1 MRLLSKASCKT
12 IETMAGAAPSPVT
25 TALERRRPRP
35 QCVMGRRADQDGE
48 IHQIISRM
56 RSGSLRQYWPGSR
69 SRDQIAD
76 NKRKKKYANTANSI
90 IDIMSIFML
99 A

>member
-12 IETMAGAAPSPVT
+12 IETMAGAVPGDHDTGKT
-25 TALERRRPRP
+25 TARP

-90 IDIMSIFML
+90 TDIMNIFML